1 MRSSIFPVVTVLG
14 FATALFSVSF
24 LVPLAYAF
32 ATNEPTVDSFATG
45 FLITF
50 FVGLAAHF
58 LTRRFKRE
66 LQPRDG
72 FLLVS
77 AVWSLIPAF
86 STIPLVLFFDDL
98 SFTDAYF
105 ETVSGLTTTGATVL
119 TGLDTMPASINI
131 WRHLLSWIGG
141 MGILV
146 LAVAIL
152 PLLGVGG
159 SQVFKAETPGPMKD
173 SKLTPRITETAKSL
187 YLVYVALSLACA
199 VSYKLAGM
207 TWLDAFMHSGT
218 TMSLSGFSSHDAS
231 FAYFDS
237 PAIEMVSVAFM
248 LISGVNF
255 AIHFLAWR
263 GKSFRPYVMCPETK
277 WFLVLMLVSVLLI
290 ATFLLAHQQYTTFS
304 EAFRFSLFNVV
315 SVATTTGFANTD
327 FGQWP
332 IFAPLFMLFLSV
344 FASAAGSTGG
354 GIKMLRAVIL
364 FQHAVGELS
373 RTLHPRAV
381 NPVRIRDTV
390 VSSQV
395 ISGVLAFMMMY
406 GMSIITI
413 TMIQMFTGLEP
424 IAALTGTI
432 AMINCTGPG
441 LGVLG
446 PASNYSSLGD
456 FQTWVYSFAMLLGRL
471 EMFTILVLFTPAF
484 WRK

>member
-1 MRSSIFPVVTVLG
+1 MRNSIFPVVTVLG
-14 FATALFSVSF
+14 FALALFSVSF
-24 LVPLAYAF
+24 LVPLVYAF
-32 ATNEPTVDSFATG
+32 IAGEPTVEAFATG
-45 FLITF
+45 FLVTF
-50 FVGLAAHF
+50 VVGILAHF

-86 STIPLVLFFDDL
+86 CTIPLVLFFDTL

-105 ETVSGLTTTGATVL
+105 EMVSGLTTTGATVL

-187 YLVYVALSLACA
+187 YLVYFVLSLACA
-199 VSYKLAGM
+199 ISYKLAGM

-218 TMSLSGFSSHDAS
+218 TMSLSGFSSHDS
-231 FAYFDS
+231 SYAYFDS
-237 PAIEMVSVAFM
+237 AAIEMVAVAFM
-248 LISGVNF
+248 LISGINF
-255 AIHFLAWR
+255 SIHFLAWR
-263 GKSFRPYVMCPETK
+263 GKSFRPYAVCPETK
-277 WFLVLMLVSVLLI
+277 WFLLLMFASVMLI
-290 ATFLLAHQQYTTFS
+290 TVFLMAHQQYTTFS
-304 EAFRFSLFNVV
+304 EAFRYSLFNVV

-327 FGQWP
+327 YALWP
-332 IFAPLFMLFLSV
+332 VFAPLFMIFLSV

-373 RTLHPRAV
+373 RTLHPRAI
-381 NPVRIRDTV
+381 NPVRIRGTAIN
-390 VSSQV
+390 SQV
-395 ISGVLAFMMMY
+395 ISGVLAFMLMY

-432 AMINCTGPG
+432 AMINCLGPG
-441 LGVLG
+441 MGVLG
-446 PASNYSSLGD
+446 PASNYASLGD

>member
-14 FATALFSVSF
+14 FATALFSVAF

>member
-1 MRSSIFPVVTVLG
+1 MRNSIFPVVTVLG
-14 FATALFSVSF
+14 FALALFSVSF
-24 LVPLAYAF
+24 LVPLVYAF
-32 ATNEPTVDSFATG
+32 IVGEPTVGAFATG
-45 FLITF
+45 FLVTF
-50 FVGLAAHF
+50 VVGILAHF

-86 STIPLVLFFDDL
+86 CTIPLVLFFDTL

-105 ETVSGLTTTGATVL
+105 EMVSGLTTTGATVL

-187 YLVYVALSLACA
+187 YLVYIVLSLACA

-218 TMSLSGFSSHDAS
+218 TMSLSGFSSHDS
-231 FAYFDS
+231 SYAYFDS
-237 PAIEMVSVAFM
+237 AAIEMVAVAFM
-248 LISGVNF
+248 LIAGINF
-255 AIHFLAWR
+255 SIHFLAWR
-263 GKSFRPYVMCPETK
+263 GKSFRPYSVCPETK
-277 WFLVLMLVSVLLI
+277 WFLLLMFASVMLI
-290 ATFLLAHQQYTTFS
+290 TVFLMAHQQYTTFS
-304 EAFRFSLFNVV
+304 EAFRYSLFNVV

-327 FGQWP
+327 YALWP
-332 IFAPLFMLFLSV
+332 VFAPLFMIFLSV

-373 RTLHPRAV
+373 RTLHPRAI
-381 NPVRIRDTV
+381 NPVRIRGTAIN
-390 VSSQV
+390 SQV
-395 ISGVLAFMMMY
+395 ISGVLAFMLMY

-432 AMINCTGPG
+432 AMINCLGPG
-441 LGVLG
+441 MGVLG
-446 PASNYSSLGD
+446 PASNYASLGD